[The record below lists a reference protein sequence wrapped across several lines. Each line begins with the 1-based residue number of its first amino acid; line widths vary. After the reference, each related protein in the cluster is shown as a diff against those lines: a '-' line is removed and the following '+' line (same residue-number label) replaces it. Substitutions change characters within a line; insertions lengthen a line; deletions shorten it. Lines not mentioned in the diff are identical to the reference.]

1 MVDIQ
6 TAAQT
11 ASSSASQ
18 ASSEAEPWA
27 SLASQLDDLVCG
39 PDELEAASEVAFE
52 ETMPTV
58 CWAIP
63 GAYAGS
69 VDC

>member
-11 ASSSASQ
+11 PSSSASQ

-27 SLASQLDDLVCG
+27 ALAGQLDDLVCG
-39 PDELEAASEVAFE
+39 PDELEAASEAAFE
-52 ETMPTV
+52 ETMPMV

-63 GAYAGS
+63 GAYASS